1 MSDSRR
7 LHHGAQWLRRQN
19 EILRLLALGAPRER
33 VLDKVAE
40 LLRLEFRTAAIGVV
54 VREDAQ
60 KIYCWSGSSDV
71 VTSALFAALSESSEL
86 ARAEG
91 WFDLHTATSSGVR
104 WSELAIADGY
114 ASLWVEPLHEVDG
127 LRMGQLLIALNDR
140 SEADASAQGMARVA
154 ATIAELVFQRD
165 AAVARLQ
172 QGRELYRSLL
182 DNHPDAVLYL
192 DAEGRIRGAN
202 DAARLIFGRSK
213 EALDDIPLQQLFDEQ
228 TYAAL
233 QVRLPSVLRGTAQSM
248 EATAPRPG
256 ARARELELI
265 LVPLRDRARTSGL
278 FLIAR
283 DVTRFRASEQALRRT
298 YEQSLLRRDQLLD
311 LNQVA
316 LAAAALND
324 VHALLLQLARSM
336 AQIDGVDFVRVGL
349 EPAAVQQRGRE
360 VICVVTRLGQA
371 EQADCLP
378 ASLRSQAMALLEPQ
392 RQNWPVAGAQGEHA
406 VPGHWLGMGLRSD
419 RGIVIG
425 TLEWFGL
432 RDGVFDDDDEV
443 LLQQFA
449 RLTVSNVQRCWMHLH
464 LGVAQR
470 GVAQQL
476 AFVRAMAASIGE
488 GLYAIDRSGRLTFVN
503 QAAREMLGWD
513 GSELPPAGEALQLGA
528 DSALGAAAM
537 RAMQQD
543 ARIAE
548 HAQFAG
554 REGRPMPVDL
564 IASPLNFDG
573 EVAGAVVVF
582 RDISERLLAEE
593 ARLER
598 DRFFSLSPE
607 LFVIVDAHGRL
618 LQFNPATHQLL
629 KRSPEQLLHSHWR
642 DHVHADDAAAT
653 LTFIAQVLSQGRVD
667 AFVNRWV
674 DADGEAHWLEWAA
687 ALSPDQR
694 IFAVARNITERR
706 RYEKEL
712 AHYASHDATT
722 GLPRTE
728 QIETFLNAALAAA
741 ALREGRV
748 SVFYLDLDRFHL
760 INDSRGHVVGDQ
772 VLHAV
777 AQRLLQS
784 LGEQGRVARIA
795 GDEFLLVRVDSLDG
809 PDQQELGEALRQLIE
824 QPFTL
829 GTQQIYLTCSVGV
842 SCFPENGAQARE
854 LMHQAEAAMIQ
865 AKDEGRNA
873 VASFSND
880 YSQTLKDRRE
890 LGLGLREAILNDE
903 LVLHFQPQIGAH
915 DWQVRGVEALVR
927 WNHPQLGLLA
937 PGRFIPV
944 AEELGII
951 VELGQW
957 VLESACRR
965 ARGWLDSGLAEF
977 TVAVNVSAVQLQR
990 PDFLERVQRALEVSR
1005 LPPRYLELELT
1016 ESMVMAQ
1023 VERVIVAMRS
1033 LKALGV
1039 SLSLDDFGSGYSSL
1053 SYLRRFPIDK
1063 LKIDQSFVRDIITD
1077 PGSAGICRAVI
1088 ALGHQLGMTVSA
1100 EGVETIGQAAF
1111 LRRNECD
1118 QFQGNYFCVPMPE
1131 AQTFDVLRR
1140 RYLRQDA
1147 MNGAL
1152 EERDGGGTLLLLDDE
1167 ENVLRALVRLL
1178 RRDGYRIETATSARQ
1193 AFEILAAQ
1201 PVQVIISDQRMPDIS
1216 GTEFLSRVK
1225 DMYPATVRLILSGY
1239 SDFASLTEA
1248 VNRGAV
1254 YRFVAKPW
1262 DDEELRRMVREAFR
1276 MAAVPAG

>member
-33 VLDKVAE
+33 VLEKLAE
-40 LLRLEFRTAAIGVV
+40 LLRLEFPTAAIGVV
-54 VREDAQ
+54 VREDGRTC
-60 KIYCWSGSSDV
+60 CWSGSSDV
-71 VTSALFAALSESSEL
+71 VTAALFAALAESSEL

-91 WFDLHTATSSGVR
+91 WFDLRSATTSLVR

-114 ASLWVEPLHEVDG
+114 SSLWVEPLHEVDG

-140 SEADASAQGMARVA
+140 READSSAQTMARVA

-165 AAVARLQ
+165 AAVALLQ

-192 DAEGRIRGAN
+192 DAESRIRGAN
-202 DAARLIFGRSK
+202 EAARLVFGRSK
-213 EALDDIPLQQLFDEQ
+213 GELDDVPLQQLFDDS

-248 EATAPRPG
+248 EATVPRPG

-360 VICVVTRLGQA
+360 VICVVTRPA
-371 EQADCLP
+371 RFCQADRLP
-378 ASLRSQAMALLEPQ
+378 SALRSQAMGLAEPQ
-392 RQNWPVAGAQGEHA
+392 RQSWQT
-406 VPGHWLGMGLRSD
+406 VPDDGQAATENGHWLGMGLRSD

-464 LGVAQR
+464 LGEAQR

-513 GSELPPAGEALQLGA
+513 GSELPQAGEALQLSA
-528 DSALGAAAM
+528 ASALGGPAM

-554 REGRPMPVDL
+554 RDGRPMPVDL

-582 RDISERLLAEE
+582 RDISERLQAEE

-607 LFVIVDAHGRL
+607 LFVIVDAQGRL
-618 LQFNPATHQLL
+618 SQFNPATHLLL
-629 KRSPEQLLHSHWR
+629 KRSPAQVLHSDWR
-642 DHVHADDAAAT
+642 AYVHADDVAAT
-653 LTFIAQVLSQGRVD
+653 ATFTAQVLAQGRVD

-674 DADGEAHWLEWAA
+674 DAEGEVHWLEWAA

-694 IFAVARNITERR
+694 IFAVARNITVRR

-728 QIETFLNAALAAA
+728 QIEAFLNAALAAA

-824 QPFTL
+824 QPITL

-865 AKDEGRNA
+865 AKDDGRNA

-880 YSQTLKDRRE
+880 YSQTLKDKRE
-890 LGLGLREAILNDE
+890 LGLGLREAILNDQ

-927 WNHPQLGLLA
+927 WNHPQHGLLA

-1088 ALGHQLGMTVSA
+1088 SLGHQLGMTVSA
-1100 EGVETIGQAAF
+1100 EGVETLGQAAF

-1147 MNGAL
+1147 MNGVL
-1152 EERDGGGTLLLLDDE
+1152 EERGGGGTLLLLDDE

-1276 MAAVPAG
+1276 MAATG